1 MSIRKYIAVVVMLL
15 SFNYAFT
22 QVKLDSLQILKDVN
36 GGNVVFT
43 PIAANAVTFGNGYG
57 VNNIAFIAA
66 LRAHTNT
73 ILPIT
78 LSSFKPSR
86 EANTVKLT
94 WTTTSENNSDYFE
107 VLKSTDGKTFSA
119 IGVVK
124 AAGNSSKV
132 LVYSFKDVNPAAGT
146 NYYKLNMVDL
156 DGTGKNSIVVSANF
170 DIDKAEFTV
179 LTDASKST
187 LALNVYSN
195 KSKNAEFV
203 VFDLSGKKLLSKN
216 LSLQSGSNTFEFKL
230 ITNAKMII
238 VQLNSEGDKQIKKLF
253 Y

>member
-1 MSIRKYIAVVVMLL
+1 MTIRKYITAVVMLL
-15 SFNYAFT
+15 SFNYTFA
-22 QVKLDSLQILKDVN
+22 QAKLDSLQILKDVN

-43 PIAANAVTFGNGYG
+43 TIAANAVTFGNGYG
-57 VNNIAFIAA
+57 VNNMAFIAA
-66 LRAHTNT
+66 LRAHTNA

-86 EANTVKLT
+86 DANTVKLT

-119 IGVVK
+119 IGIVK

-132 LVYSFKDVNPAAGT
+132 LTYSFKDVSPSAGT

-156 DGTGKNSIVVSANF
+156 DGTGKNSIVVSSNF
-170 DIDKAEFTV
+170 DIDKVDFNV
-179 LTDASKST
+179 ITDSSKGTIS
-187 LALNVYSN
+187 LNIYSN
-195 KSKNAEFV
+195 KSKLTTFELY
-203 VFDLSGKKLLSKN
+203 DLSGNKLVSKN
-216 LSLQSGSNTFEFKL
+216 LNLQKGLNTFEFKL
-230 ITNAKMII
+230 NTNAKIII
-238 VQLNSEGDKQIKKLF
+238 VQLNSEGDKQVKKLF